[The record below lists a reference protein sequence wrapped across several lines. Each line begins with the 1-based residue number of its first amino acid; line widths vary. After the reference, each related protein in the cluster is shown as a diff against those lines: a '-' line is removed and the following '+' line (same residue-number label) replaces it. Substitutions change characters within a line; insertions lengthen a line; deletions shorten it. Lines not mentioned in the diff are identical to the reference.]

1 MDTFVFFAVLVAAA
15 CHAGWNATLKIGLD
29 TFTATSL
36 VIVLAGVQSVFLIP
50 FVGLPSLES
59 APWLIGSIIV
69 HVAYFIGLTEAY
81 RTGDM
86 GQVYPIARGSAPLM
100 TAAASYFYLGETV
113 GWRGWIGIALLAI
126 GIILIST
133 HGGRD
138 LAKVDRRAL
147 GFAFFTAVTICLY
160 SICDGIGGRASGNP
174 IGYAVLLFVF
184 DGVSMFILFAT
195 RRGVSAVPA
204 ALSQWKVG
212 FVGGLMSFIAYTTV
226 IWAMTK
232 APIAAVAALRET
244 SVLFAALIA
253 IVVLKEPLRAARI
266 VAALMIVCGLI
277 LIRIA

>member
-1 MDTFVFFAVLVAAA
+1 MDSLVFLAVLVAAA

-36 VIVLAGVQSVFLIP
+36 VIVLAGVQAVFLVP
-50 FVGLPSLES
+50 FVGLPSLHS
-59 APWLIGSIIV
+59 APWLIGSIII

-100 TAAASYFYLGETV
+100 TAGVSFFYLGEST
-113 GWRGWIGIALLAI
+113 GWRGWAGIALLTV

-147 GFAFFTAVTICLY
+147 GFAFFTAVTIFLY
-160 SICDGIGGRASGNP
+160 SICDGIGGRTSGNP
-174 IGYAVLLFVF
+174 VGYAVLLFVF
-184 DGVSMFILFAT
+184 DGISMFILYAS
-195 RRGVSAVPA
+195 RRGVSGVPA
-204 ALSQWKVG
+204 ALVQWKVG
-212 FVGGLMSFIAYTTV
+212 FVGGLMSFISYGTV

-253 IVVLKEPLRAARI
+253 IVILKEPMRAARI
-266 VAALMIVCGLI
+266 AAAAMIVCGLV
-277 LIRIA
+277 LIRLA

>member
-1 MDTFVFFAVLVAAA
+1 MDSFVFVAVLIAAA

-29 TFTATSL
+29 TFTATTL
-36 VIVLAGVQSVFLIP
+36 VIVLAGVPALLLLP

-59 APWLIGSIIV
+59 TPWLIGSIII

-100 TAAASYFYLGETV
+100 TAAAAYFYVGEST

-138 LAKVDRRAL
+138 LAKIDRRAL
-147 GFAFFTAVTICLY
+147 GFAFFTAVTISLY
-160 SICDGIGGRASGNP
+160 SICDGIGGRSSGNP
-174 IGYAVLLFVF
+174 VGYAILLFVF
-184 DGVSMFILFAT
+184 DAISMFILFAS
-195 RRGVSAVPA
+195 RRGLAAVPG
-204 ALSQWKVG
+204 ALVQWKVG
-212 FVGGLMSFIAYTTV
+212 LFGGLMSFISYGTV

-253 IVVLKEPLRAARI
+253 IVVLKEPLRAARL
-266 VAALMIVCGLI
+266 VAAAMIVCGLI